1 MTGTD
6 ADASD
11 VLDESLQPDWPN
23 QVAYNIVPCKGTSDY
38 CWVRKSDCTTIGMLL
53 RALGPYKSAKK
64 IYAFFSTLR
73 KVSTKST
80 FGNAEDNRRP
90 CEQYANH
97 ARRGQ
102 QQVKRKRHCH

>member
-53 RALGPYKSAKK
+53 RALGPYKSA
-64 IYAFFSTLR
+64 
-73 KVSTKST
+73 TK
-80 FGNAEDNRRP
+80 NL
-90 CEQYANH
+90 CVLQYTAQ
-97 ARRGQ
+97 GELQ
-102 QQVKRKRHCH
+102 GVKRRRNCHLVKCV